1 MSDTPRC
8 FDPERLA
15 NFELKKDQSLA
26 LMRSFLDALEPETA
40 SLCQALLDTVRC
52 LERSPNEE
60 RRGIPSARGDH
71 QLLDTGPSVHLHPA
85 KLEASAFR
93 ADRADRAGSAQDT
106 DPVSDQV
113 ALREDVQNAT
123 PEVIKES
130 LQRALEVVHRYKG
143 FLGLLATPLVLHT
156 VRALEL
162 SMQELLQ
169 AQDLARSQLQALWAD
184 YLALEQLSVHLKL
197 QAQVAFE
204 DLSAA

>member
-40 SLCQALLDTVRC
+40 SLSQALLDTVKC
-52 LERSPNEE
+52 LERSPHEE
-60 RRGIPSARGDH
+60 RRGKPSARGDH
-71 QLLDTGPSVHLHPA
+71 QLGEAGPSVHPHPA
-85 KLEASAFR
+85 ELDASAFQ
-93 ADRADRAGSAQDT
+93 ADWAQRAGSAQDT
-106 DPVSDQV
+106 DPLTEDVSV
-113 ALREDVQNAT
+113 REDVQNAT
-123 PEVIKES
+123 PEVVKQS

-143 FLGLLATPLVLHT
+143 LLGLFATPLVLHT

-197 QAQVAFE
+197 QAQAAFE